1 MKLLVNDCVLP
12 IAELHWSCLCCFR
25 VNLMLSIMNVICFS
39 ISLCWEWT
47 GLHLRN
53 PFICVHLF
61 CQSKNVEQLF
71 LTPQNI
77 MRKAVHYWWLFYVD
91 AGFNLYN
98 VALQHLSQLL
108 DMEQVLSSVSQLRHK
123 DVSLIHLNYRNLFH
137 KFCDFS
143 CLLLKQMEL
152 L

>member
-1 MKLLVNDCVLP
+1 MCFATSWTALILFMLLQGQSDAVNHECYLFF
-12 IAELHWSCLCCFR
+12 HFT
-25 VNLMLSIMNVICFS
+25 VI
-39 ISLCWEWT
+39 LYWGWT
-47 GLHLRN
+47 GLHVRN
-53 PFICVHLF
+53 VATPSFVSTSF
-61 CQSKNVEQLF
+61 AKSKNVEQLF

-143 CLLLKQMEL
+143 CWLLKQMEL